1 MRLLADS
8 NIVAHAVR
16 VLRAAA
22 HDVVYV
28 GERSVDPGDH
38 ALLAEAAADDRVFLT
53 KDHDVGA
60 LVHRDQQPHCGVLLI
75 DDLGDAAAEA
85 DSILAAI
92 ASHHDRLT
100 DGAFVRVGAAS
111 IRESQA

>member
-1 MRLLADS
+1 VRLLVDS

-16 VLRAAA
+16 ALRAAR

-28 GERSVDPGDH
+28 GERSLDPGDH
-38 ALLAEAAADDRVFLT
+38 ALLAEAAAEDRVFVT
-53 KDHDVGA
+53 KDHDIGT

-75 DDLGDAAAEA
+75 DDLGDPAAET
-85 DSILAAI
+85 DSILAAL

-100 DGAFVRVGAAS
+100 GGAFLRVDPAG

>member
-16 VLRAAA
+16 ALRASG

-28 GERSVDPGDH
+28 GERMVDPGDY
-38 ALLAEAAADDRVFLT
+38 ALLAEAAADGRVFLT
-53 KDHDVGA
+53 KDHDVGT
-60 LVHRDQQPHCGVLLI
+60 LVHRDRQAHCGVLLI

-85 DSILAAI
+85 RSILAVLS
-92 ASHHDRLT
+92 SHHDRLAAR
-100 DGAFVRVGAAS
+100 AFLRVTEAG
-111 IRESQA
+111 IRESQG